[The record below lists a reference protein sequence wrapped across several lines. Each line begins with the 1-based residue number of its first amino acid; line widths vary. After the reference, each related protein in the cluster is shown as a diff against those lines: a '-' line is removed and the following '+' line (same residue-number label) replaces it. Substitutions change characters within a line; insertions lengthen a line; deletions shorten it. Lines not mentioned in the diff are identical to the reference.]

1 MNGEPKRLQLGKG
14 VVIEPDV
21 VIGDDVTIGHYVVIK
36 QGTVIGSG
44 VRIGDHV
51 VLGKLPSKNNKMAVK
66 PQESLSPLTIADD
79 VTIGSNVVIYRGTS
93 LARDVLVAD
102 LASIRERVTIGE
114 STIVGRAVTI
124 EPKTSIGRRV
134 TIQTASYITSD
145 MVIEDEVFIGPCCS
159 SSNDKYMGRGNYVH
173 QGPIIKKRARIGNNA
188 TLLPGITI
196 GQEAVVGAGAVVTK
210 DVEDLQTVV
219 GNPARPIAPRKEENS

>member
-1 MNGEPKRLQLGKG
+1 M
-14 VVIEPDV
+14 
-21 VIGDDVTIGHYVVIK
+21 
-36 QGTVIGSG
+36 
-44 VRIGDHV
+44 
-51 VLGKLPSKNNKMAVK
+51 
-66 PQESLSPLTIADD
+66 
-79 VTIGSNVVIYRGTS
+79 TIGSNVVIYRGTS

-159 SSNDKYMGRGNYVH
+159 SSNDKYMGRSNYVH

-188 TLLPGITI
+188 TLLP
-196 GQEAVVGAGAVVTK
+196 VSRLAGSGSRCRCCRNQGCR
-210 DVEDLQTVV
+210 DLQTVV
-219 GNPARPIAPRKEENS
+219 GNPARPIAPRKEDNS